1 MKNGTREWIC
11 GSMQLCPVLVSV
23 LSCHLQVSYAN
34 IKRWRKF
41 QNVTRFLWR
50 AALHFLSFELSINKN
65 QRTGFPLKMSLIFQ
79 RHYSTYTILQCI
91 RYQLCYFLVHKIS
104 TSPSSS
110 YSWTWWLTG
119 DWRNWHQAHDGSIP
133 SSYLSYLQAFLN
145 KKASLSC
152 KLIWCTESVCCFTL
166 IDTQSCV
173 MDTVMAVCAEH
184 AHRLICVDMTRCA

>member
-11 GSMQLCPVLVSV
+11 GSMQLCPVLVSA
-23 LSCHLQVSYAN
+23 LSRHLQVSYAN

-110 YSWTWWLTG
+110 YSWTLMADRVLEKLASSTWWLY
-119 DWRNWHQAHDGSIP
+119 SFIV
-133 SSYLSYLQAFLN
+133 SEL
-145 KKASLSC
+145 
-152 KLIWCTESVCCFTL
+152 FT
-166 IDTQSCV
+166 SFS
-173 MDTVMAVCAEH
+173 E
-184 AHRLICVDMTRCA
+184 